1 MVTAVR
7 SVISADRPFGSPPSG
22 TPVATTVT
30 RPADWRG
37 YACTFGGILGLP
49 VMPLVMAGA
58 FMHFIHEQRF
68 NRDLLY
74 DLLAKP
80 TEAARVAAE
89 LAA

>member
-1 MVTAVR
+1 MSEAVA
-7 SVISADRPFGSPPSG
+7 S
-22 TPVATTVT
+22 TVK

-37 YACTFGGILGLP
+37 YAGVFGGVLGLP
-49 VMPLVMAGA
+49 VMPIVMTGA
-58 FMHFIHEQRF
+58 FVHFIHEQRF

-80 TEAARVAAE
+80 GAAARLSGV